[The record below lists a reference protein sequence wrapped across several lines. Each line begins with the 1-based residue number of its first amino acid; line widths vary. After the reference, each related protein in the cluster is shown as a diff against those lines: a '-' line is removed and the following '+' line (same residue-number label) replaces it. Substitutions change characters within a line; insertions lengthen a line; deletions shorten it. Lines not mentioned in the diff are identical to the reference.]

1 MMNKLDNNEMN
12 MNEINDIDLIE
23 PSIEFVE
30 CMGNDDTVV
39 NAARVSFGK
48 ESNNFTKE
56 QNDKLIAYLAKHKHW
71 SPFAHPQITF
81 RTKFGLPIARQL
93 AKHHVGGVV
102 NECFSDDTEVLTKEG
117 WKFWNTVNENDELA
131 TPEIDGSSY
140 SFEKPIELICNDYE
154 GDMYHIYS
162 RDLDMCVTP
171 NHDQYISYYVGGKW
185 ADYKKYTTQE
195 AVKLYFAKTMK
206 MPSLNLPEGDDYWE
220 GKLYGAFLGDGSIS
234 NDQKRIYF
242 HVKKERKKEMLR
254 ELSEHTEE
262 FNWNENLQ
270 EDGYSYFR
278 IRNIFG
284 WNGKTNDKEI
294 SFYKNT
300 KSFMRGIYD
309 GLVETDG
316 HVSKKNS
323 TTFSTT
329 SKSMCKTLEKL
340 GWILGFDLHMNVRK
354 KIGNWNETY
363 KFTFKYTRPKLLKYY
378 KIIHYSGKVYCART
392 RTGLLI
398 VRRNGKSCVSGNCSR
413 RYRDDNIQFENIDI
427 FRTRPK
433 NVKQGSDIN
442 SVVENN
448 EEIKELY
455 KNFLKTGEKLYQYF
469 IKCGVCPEQSRYV
482 LPQAMI
488 TEWYWTGSLYYFAR
502 VCKDRLSPLAQL
514 ETRKIAEQ
522 ISECLQKQF
531 PVSWNALMQNRDK
544 ME

>member
-12 MNEINDIDLIE
+12 MNDIDLIE

-56 QNDKLIAYLAKHKHW
+56 QNDKLIGYLAKHKHW

-93 AKHHVGGVV
+93 AKHQVGGVV

-131 TPEIDGSSY
+131 TPELDGSSY
-140 SFEKPIELICNDYE
+140 SFENPIELICNDYE

-171 NHDQYISYYVGGKW
+171 NHDQYISYYVDGAWSEYEKCP
-185 ADYKKYTTQE
+185 TQE
-195 AVKLYFAKTMK
+195 VIKLYPTA
-206 MPSLNLPEGDDYWE
+206 
-220 GKLYGAFLGDGSIS
+220 
-234 NDQKRIYF
+234 
-242 HVKKERKKEMLR
+242 
-254 ELSEHTEE
+254 
-262 FNWNENLQ
+262 
-270 EDGYSYFR
+270 
-278 IRNIFG
+278 
-284 WNGKTNDKEI
+284 
-294 SFYKNT
+294 
-300 KSFMRGIYD
+300 
-309 GLVETDG
+309 
-316 HVSKKNS
+316 
-323 TTFSTT
+323 
-329 SKSMCKTLEKL
+329 KTLELKSL
-340 GWILGFDLHMNVRK
+340 GISSK
-354 KIGNWNETY
+354 E
-363 KFTFKYTRPKLLKYY
+363 LKYY
-378 KIIHYSGKVYCART
+378 EIIHYSGKVYCART

>member
-1 MMNKLDNNEMN
+1 MNKLDNNEMN
-12 MNEINDIDLIE
+12 MNDIDLIE

-56 QNDKLIAYLAKHKHW
+56 QNDKLIGYLAKHKHW

-93 AKHHVGGVV
+93 AKHQVGGVV
-102 NECFSDDTEVLTKEG
+102 NE
-117 WKFWNTVNENDELA
+117 
-131 TPEIDGSSY
+131 
-140 SFEKPIELICNDYE
+140 
-154 GDMYHIYS
+154 
-162 RDLDMCVTP
+162 
-171 NHDQYISYYVGGKW
+171 
-185 ADYKKYTTQE
+185 
-195 AVKLYFAKTMK
+195 
-206 MPSLNLPEGDDYWE
+206 
-220 GKLYGAFLGDGSIS
+220 
-234 NDQKRIYF
+234 
-242 HVKKERKKEMLR
+242 
-254 ELSEHTEE
+254 
-262 FNWNENLQ
+262 
-270 EDGYSYFR
+270 
-278 IRNIFG
+278 
-284 WNGKTNDKEI
+284 
-294 SFYKNT
+294 
-300 KSFMRGIYD
+300 
-309 GLVETDG
+309 
-316 HVSKKNS
+316 
-323 TTFSTT
+323 
-329 SKSMCKTLEKL
+329 
-340 GWILGFDLHMNVRK
+340 
-354 KIGNWNETY
+354 
-363 KFTFKYTRPKLLKYY
+363 
-378 KIIHYSGKVYCART
+378 
-392 RTGLLI
+392 
-398 VRRNGKSCVSGNCSR
+398 CSR

>member
-1 MMNKLDNNEMN
+1 MSDMNNN
-12 MNEINDIDLIE
+12 MNNDVDLIE
-23 PSIEFVE
+23 PSIELVD
-30 CMGNDDTVV
+30 CMGDDNTVV

-48 ESNNFTKE
+48 ESSQYSKD
-56 QNDKLIAYLAKHKHW
+56 QNDKLIEYLAAHKHW
-71 SPFAHPQITF
+71 SPFAHPQISF

-93 AKHHVGGVV
+93 AKHQVGGVV
-102 NECFSDDTEVLTKEG
+102 NECFSDDTEVLTETG
-117 WKFWNTVNENDELA
+117 WKLWKDVQKGEKLA
-131 TPEIDGSSY
+131 TPAPDGSGY
-140 SFEKPIELICNDYE
+140 SFEEPIELICNDYE

-171 NHDQYISYYVGGKW
+171 NHDQYISYYVSGKW
-185 ADYKKYTTQE
+185 TEYKKYTTHE

-234 NDQKRIYF
+234 NDRKRIYF
-242 HVKKERKKEMLR
+242 HVKKNRKKEMLR

-262 FNWNENLQ
+262 FDWNENLQ

-284 WNGKTNDKEI
+284 WSGKTNNKRID
-294 SFYKNT
+294 FYKNT
-300 KSFMRGIYD
+300 KSFLKGVYD

-329 SKSMCKTLEKL
+329 SKPMCETLEKL
-340 GWILGFDLHMNVRK
+340 AWMLGFDLHVNIRNRV
-354 KIGNWNETY
+354 GNWNPGFKY
-363 KFTFKYTRPKLLKYY
+363 TFKYARPKLLKYY
-378 KIIHYSGKVYCART
+378 KIIKYSGKVYCAKT
-392 RTGLLI
+392 KTGLLI

-413 RYRDDNIQFENIDI
+413 RYRDDNIQFENIDV
-427 FRTRPK
+427 FRTRPQ

-442 SVVENN
+442 SVIDDNDQV
-448 EEIKELY
+448 KELY
-455 KNFLKTGEKLYQYF
+455 KNYLLTGKKLYDYF
-469 IKCGVCPEQSRYV
+469 LKCGVCPEQSRYI

-502 VCKDRLSPLAQL
+502 VCKDRISPLAQL
-514 ETRKIAEQ
+514 ETRKVAEQ
-522 ISECLQKQF
+522 ISGYLKEKF
-531 PVSWNALMQNRDK
+531 PVSWEALMKHRDK